1 MSESST
7 SPFMMVGVQNAAVCV
22 DGVCELPPAQDSLI
36 SQSHVGATRP
46 NEQAND
52 RAAQQSFSAHT
63 PQV

>member
-7 SPFMMVGVQNAAVCV
+7 SPFTMVGVQNAAVCI

-36 SQSHVGATRP
+36 SQSHLSATRP
-46 NEQAND
+46 NEQANEQ
-52 RAAQQSFSAHT
+52 AAQQSFSAHN